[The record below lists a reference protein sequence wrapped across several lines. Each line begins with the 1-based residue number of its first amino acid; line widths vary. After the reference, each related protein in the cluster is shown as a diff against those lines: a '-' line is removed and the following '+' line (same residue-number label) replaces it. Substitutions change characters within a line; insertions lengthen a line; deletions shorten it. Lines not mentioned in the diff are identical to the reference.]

1 MNKNDLD
8 TLQKKRAAKQRLMK
22 DRAMVWVSML
32 ALPSICLM
40 VGALIYSA
48 KTLGESQL
56 AVISGLVSSVTIGLI
71 TVLQRITGAEKE
83 DPLVSIAK
91 ELVTHITDANEG
103 SKEIIMD
110 DKSIRIQGK
119 DSKIVQGKDLVWGKD
134 RDKRDKDRDE

>member
-1 MNKNDLD
+1 M
-8 TLQKKRAAKQRLMK
+8 KKQDIDARVRQRDVIKRIMK
-22 DRAMVWVSML
+22 DRAVYIVSIL

-91 ELVTHITDANEG
+91 ELVTHITDSNEG

-119 DSKIVQGKDLVWGKD
+119 DSKIVQGKNLIYGN
-134 RDKRDKDRDE
+134 DKNEQ

>member
-1 MNKNDLD
+1 MNKVDLEK
-8 TLQKKRAAKQRLMK
+8 LKKDRAAKQRLMK

-32 ALPSICLM
+32 ALPNICLM
-40 VGALIYSA
+40 VASLIYSA

-91 ELVTHITDANEG
+91 ELVQHLTESNEG

-119 DSKIVQGKDLVWGKD
+119 DSKIVQGKDLIYGKD
-134 RDKRDKDRDE
+134 GKVE

>member
-1 MNKNDLD
+1 MNKQDLEA
-8 TLQKKRAAKQRLMK
+8 LQKKRSAKQRIMK
-22 DRAMVWVSML
+22 DRAIYIVSIL

-91 ELVTHITDANEG
+91 ELVTHITESNEG

-119 DSKIVQGKDLVWGKD
+119 DSKIVQGKNLIYGN
-134 RDKRDKDRDE
+134 DKDEQ

>member
-1 MNKNDLD
+1 MDKVSNEKLEK
-8 TLQKKRAAKQRLMK
+8 LKRDRSAKQRLMK
-22 DRAMVWVSML
+22 DRAMVWVSMM

-40 VGALIYSA
+40 VASLIYSA
-48 KTLGESQL
+48 QTLGESQL

-83 DPLVSIAK
+83 DPLLSIAR
-91 ELVTHITDANEG
+91 ELVAHIKDNEG

-119 DSKIVQGKDLVWGKD
+119 DSKIVQGKNLIYGD
-134 RDKRDKDRDE
+134 DK

>member
-1 MNKNDLD
+1 MNKQDLE

-119 DSKIVQGKDLVWGKD
+119 DSKIVQGKNLIYGN
-134 RDKRDKDRDE
+134 DKNE

>member
-1 MNKNDLD
+1 MNKQDLEA
-8 TLQKKRAAKQRLMK
+8 LQKKRSAKQRIMK
-22 DRAMVWVSML
+22 DRAIYIVSIL

-48 KTLGESQL
+48 QTLGESQL

-119 DSKIVQGKDLVWGKD
+119 DSKIVQGKNLIYGKD
-134 RDKRDKDRDE
+134 KDE

>member
-1 MNKNDLD
+1 MDKVSNEKLEK
-8 TLQKKRAAKQRLMK
+8 LKRDRSAKQRLMK
-22 DRAMVWVSML
+22 DRAMVWVSMM

-40 VGALIYSA
+40 VASLIYSA
-48 KTLGESQL
+48 QTLGESQL

-83 DPLVSIAK
+83 DPLVSIAR
-91 ELVTHITDANEG
+91 ELVAHIKDNEG

-119 DSKIVQGKDLVWGKD
+119 DSKIVQGKNLIYGD
-134 RDKRDKDRDE
+134 DK

>member
-1 MNKNDLD
+1 MNKQDLE

-71 TVLQRITGAEKE
+71 TVLKRITGAEKE

-119 DSKIVQGKDLVWGKD
+119 DSKIVQGKNLIYGN
-134 RDKRDKDRDE
+134 DKDEQ

>member
-1 MNKNDLD
+1 MDSVSNSKLD
-8 TLQKKRAAKQRLMK
+8 RIKKERSAKQRLMK
-22 DRAMVWVSML
+22 DRAMVWVSMM

-40 VGALIYSA
+40 VASLIYSA
-48 KTLGESQL
+48 QTLGESQL

-83 DPLVSIAK
+83 DPLVAIAR
-91 ELVTHITDANEG
+91 ELVSHIKDNEG

-119 DSKIVQGKDLVWGKD
+119 DSKIVQGKNLVYGNDDYGDNK
-134 RDKRDKDRDE
+134 

>member
-1 MNKNDLD
+1 M
-8 TLQKKRAAKQRLMK
+8 KKQDIDAKVRQRDVIKRIMK
-22 DRAMVWVSML
+22 DRAVYIVSIL

-83 DPLVSIAK
+83 DPLVTIAK
-91 ELVTHITDANEG
+91 ELVTHITESNEG

-119 DSKIVQGKDLVWGKD
+119 DSKIVQGKNLIYGN
-134 RDKRDKDRDE
+134 DKDE

>member
-1 MNKNDLD
+1 MTKEDLEKLKNN
-8 TLQKKRAAKQRLMK
+8 RAAKQRLMK

-40 VGALIYSA
+40 VASLIYSA

-91 ELVTHITDANEG
+91 ELVQHLTESNEG

-119 DSKIVQGKDLVWGKD
+119 DSKIVQGKNLMYGKD
-134 RDKRDKDRDE
+134 KPLKNE

>member
-1 MNKNDLD
+1 MNKQDLEA
-8 TLQKKRAAKQRLMK
+8 LQKKRSAKQRIMK
-22 DRAMVWVSML
+22 DRAIYIVSIL

-56 AVISGLVSSVTIGLI
+56 AVISGLVSSVTIGGI

-83 DPLVSIAK
+83 DPLVTIAK
-91 ELVTHITDANEG
+91 ELVTHITESNEG

-119 DSKIVQGKDLVWGKD
+119 DSKIVQGKNLIYGN
-134 RDKRDKDRDE
+134 DKDE

>member
-1 MNKNDLD
+1 MNKTDLEK
-8 TLQKKRAAKQRLMK
+8 LKKDRAAKQRLMK

-32 ALPSICLM
+32 SVPSICLM

-91 ELVTHITDANEG
+91 ELVQHLTESNEG

-119 DSKIVQGKDLVWGKD
+119 DSKIVQGKNLVFGKD
-134 RDKRDKDRDE
+134 EKFE

>member
-1 MNKNDLD
+1 MAIDIEELKRKKNA
-8 TLQKKRAAKQRLMK
+8 QQRIML
-22 DRAMVWVSML
+22 DRAKMVVSMW

-91 ELVTHITDANEG
+91 ELVRHLTESNEG
-103 SKEIIMD
+103 
-110 DKSIRIQGK
+110 
-119 DSKIVQGKDLVWGKD
+119 
-134 RDKRDKDRDE
+134 

>member
-1 MNKNDLD
+1 MNKVDLEK
-8 TLQKKRAAKQRLMK
+8 LKKDRAAKQRLMK

-40 VGALIYSA
+40 VASLIYSA

-91 ELVTHITDANEG
+91 ELVQHLTESNEG

-119 DSKIVQGKDLVWGKD
+119 DSKIVQGKDLIYGKD
-134 RDKRDKDRDE
+134 GKVE

>member
-1 MNKNDLD
+1 M
-8 TLQKKRAAKQRLMK
+8 KKQEIDAKVRQRDVIKRIMK
-22 DRAMVWVSML
+22 DRAVYIVSIL

-91 ELVTHITDANEG
+91 ELVTHITESNEG

-119 DSKIVQGKDLVWGKD
+119 DSKIVQGKNLIYGN
-134 RDKRDKDRDE
+134 DKNE

>member
-1 MNKNDLD
+1 M
-8 TLQKKRAAKQRLMK
+8 KKQDIDARVRQRDVIKRIMK
-22 DRAMVWVSML
+22 DRAVYIVSIL

-48 KTLGESQL
+48 QTLGESQL

-83 DPLVSIAK
+83 DPLVTIAK
-91 ELVTHITDANEG
+91 ELVTHITESNEG

-134 RDKRDKDRDE
+134 KGE

>member
-1 MNKNDLD
+1 MNKLDLD
-8 TLQKKRAAKQRLMK
+8 KLKKERNAKQRLMK

-40 VGALIYSA
+40 VASLIYSA

-91 ELVTHITDANEG
+91 ELVQHLTESNEG

-119 DSKIVQGKDLVWGKD
+119 DSKIVQGKDLIYGKD
-134 RDKRDKDRDE
+134 GKVE

>member
-1 MNKNDLD
+1 MNKVDLEK
-8 TLQKKRAAKQRLMK
+8 LKKDRAAKQRLMK

-40 VGALIYSA
+40 VASLIYSA

-119 DSKIVQGKDLVWGKD
+119 DSKIVQGKNLIYGN
-134 RDKRDKDRDE
+134 DRDEQ

>member
-1 MNKNDLD
+1 MNKQDLE

-119 DSKIVQGKDLVWGKD
+119 DSKIVQGKNLIYGKD
-134 RDKRDKDRDE
+134 KDE

>member
-1 MNKNDLD
+1 M
-8 TLQKKRAAKQRLMK
+8 KKQDIDAKVRQRDVIKRIMK
-22 DRAMVWVSML
+22 DRAVYIVSIL

-83 DPLVSIAK
+83 HPLVTIAK
-91 ELVTHITDANEG
+91 ELVTHITESNEG

-119 DSKIVQGKDLVWGKD
+119 DSKIVQGKNLIYGN
-134 RDKRDKDRDE
+134 DKDE

>member
-1 MNKNDLD
+1 MNKQDLEA
-8 TLQKKRAAKQRLMK
+8 LQKKRSAKQRIMK
-22 DRAMVWVSML
+22 DWAIYIVSIL
-32 ALPSICLM
+32 DLPSICLM

-91 ELVTHITDANEG
+91 ELVTHITESNEG

-110 DKSIRIQGK
+110 DKSISIQGK
-119 DSKIVQGKDLVWGKD
+119 DSKIVQGKNLIYGN
-134 RDKRDKDRDE
+134 DKNEWSNHKW

>member
-1 MNKNDLD
+1 M
-8 TLQKKRAAKQRLMK
+8 KKQEIDAKVRQRDVIKRIMK
-22 DRAMVWVSML
+22 DRAVYIVSIL

-48 KTLGESQL
+48 QTLGESQL

-83 DPLVSIAK
+83 DPLVTIAK
-91 ELVTHITDANEG
+91 ELVTHITESNEG

-119 DSKIVQGKDLVWGKD
+119 DSKIVQGKNLIYGN
-134 RDKRDKDRDE
+134 DKNE

>member
-1 MNKNDLD
+1 M
-8 TLQKKRAAKQRLMK
+8 KKQDIDARVRQRDVIKRIMK
-22 DRAMVWVSML
+22 DRAVYIVSIL

-48 KTLGESQL
+48 QTLGESQL

-83 DPLVSIAK
+83 DPLVTIAK

-119 DSKIVQGKDLVWGKD
+119 DSKIVQGKNLIYGN
-134 RDKRDKDRDE
+134 DKDEQ

>member
-1 MNKNDLD
+1 MNKQDLE

-71 TVLQRITGAEKE
+71 TVLKRITGAEKQ
-83 DPLVSIAK
+83 DHLVSIAK

-119 DSKIVQGKDLVWGKD
+119 DSKIVQGKNLIYGN
-134 RDKRDKDRDE
+134 DKDEQ

>member
-1 MNKNDLD
+1 MNKQDLEA
-8 TLQKKRAAKQRLMK
+8 LQKKRSAKQRIMK
-22 DRAMVWVSML
+22 DRAIYIVSIL

-91 ELVTHITDANEG
+91 ELVAHITDANEG

-119 DSKIVQGKDLVWGKD
+119 DSKIVQGKNLIYGN
-134 RDKRDKDRDE
+134 DKDEQ

>member
-1 MNKNDLD
+1 
-8 TLQKKRAAKQRLMK
+8 
-22 DRAMVWVSML
+22 MVAS
-32 ALPSICLM
+32 
-40 VGALIYSA
+40 LIFSA
-48 KTLGESQL
+48 QTLGESQL

-91 ELVTHITDANEG
+91 ELVTHITESNEG

-119 DSKIVQGKDLVWGKD
+119 DSKIVQGKNLIYGN
-134 RDKRDKDRDE
+134 DKDE

>member
-1 MNKNDLD
+1 MNKQDLEA
-8 TLQKKRAAKQRLMK
+8 LQKKRSAKQRIMK
-22 DRAMVWVSML
+22 DRAIYIVSIL

-48 KTLGESQL
+48 QTLGESQL

-71 TVLQRITGAEKE
+71 TLLQRITGAEKE
-83 DPLVSIAK
+83 DPLVTIAK
-91 ELVTHITDANEG
+91 ELVTHITESNEG

-119 DSKIVQGKDLVWGKD
+119 DSKIVQGKNLIYGN
-134 RDKRDKDRDE
+134 DKDE

>member
-1 MNKNDLD
+1 MNKVDLEK
-8 TLQKKRAAKQRLMK
+8 LKKDRAAKQRLMK

-40 VGALIYSA
+40 VASLIYSA

-83 DPLVSIAK
+83 EPLVSIAK
-91 ELVTHITDANEG
+91 ELVQHLTESNEG

-119 DSKIVQGKDLVWGKD
+119 DSKIVQGKDLIYGKD
-134 RDKRDKDRDE
+134 GKVE

>member
-1 MNKNDLD
+1 M
-8 TLQKKRAAKQRLMK
+8 KKQDVDARVRQRDVIKRIMK
-22 DRAMVWVSML
+22 DRAVYIVSVL

-83 DPLVSIAK
+83 DPLVTIAK
-91 ELVTHITDANEG
+91 ELVTHITESNEG

-119 DSKIVQGKDLVWGKD
+119 DSKIVQGKNLIYGN
-134 RDKRDKDRDE
+134 DKNE

>member
-1 MNKNDLD
+1 M
-8 TLQKKRAAKQRLMK
+8 KKQDVDAKIRQREVKQRIMK
-22 DRAMVWVSML
+22 DRAIYVVSIL

-134 RDKRDKDRDE
+134 KGE

>member
-1 MNKNDLD
+1 MAIDIEELKRKKNA
-8 TLQKKRAAKQRLMK
+8 QQRIML
-22 DRAMVWVSML
+22 DRAKMVVSMW

-48 KTLGESQL
+48 KTLGESQF

-91 ELVTHITDANEG
+91 ELVRHLTESNEG

-119 DSKIVQGKDLVWGKD
+119 DSKIVQGKNLIYGKD
-134 RDKRDKDRDE
+134 KPINE

>member
-1 MNKNDLD
+1 MNKQDLEA
-8 TLQKKRAAKQRLMK
+8 LQKKRSAKQRIMK
-22 DRAMVWVSML
+22 DRANYIVSIL

-48 KTLGESQL
+48 QTLGESQL

-91 ELVTHITDANEG
+91 ELVTHITESNEG

-119 DSKIVQGKDLVWGKD
+119 DSKIVQGKNLIYGN
-134 RDKRDKDRDE
+134 DKNE

>member
-1 MNKNDLD
+1 MNKQDLE

-119 DSKIVQGKDLVWGKD
+119 DSKIVQGKNLIYGN
-134 RDKRDKDRDE
+134 DKNEQ

>member
-1 MNKNDLD
+1 MNKKDID
-8 TLQKKRAAKQRLMK
+8 AKIKQREVKQRIMK
-22 DRAMVWVSML
+22 DRAIYVVSIL

-91 ELVTHITDANEG
+91 ELVTHITDSNEG

-119 DSKIVQGKDLVWGKD
+119 DSKIVQGKNLIYGN
-134 RDKRDKDRDE
+134 DKDE

>member
-1 MNKNDLD
+1 MNKVDLEK
-8 TLQKKRAAKQRLMK
+8 LKKDRAAKQRLMK

-40 VGALIYSA
+40 VASLIYSA

-56 AVISGLVSSVTIGLI
+56 AVISGLVSYVNIGLI

-91 ELVTHITDANEG
+91 ELVQHLTESNEG

-119 DSKIVQGKDLVWGKD
+119 DSKIVQGKDLIYGKD
-134 RDKRDKDRDE
+134 GKVE

>member
-1 MNKNDLD
+1 M
-8 TLQKKRAAKQRLMK
+8 KKQDIDAKVRQRDVIKRIMK
-22 DRAMVWVSML
+22 DRAVYIVSIL

-48 KTLGESQL
+48 QTLGESQL

-119 DSKIVQGKDLVWGKD
+119 DSKIVQGKNLIYGKD
-134 RDKRDKDRDE
+134 KDE